1 MKVKVRTKQGGFRD
15 DRFHL
20 TTKWQDVDEADI
32 SPLWVDSPNI
42 EIKLPNGKLLPDSED
57 VPRPVMTRPEPAEAP
72 PEEESGEADSD
83 TTAAP
88 PAKEAKETT

>member
-20 TTKWQDVDEADI
+20 TTKWQEVEEKDI

-42 EIKLPNGKLLPDSED
+42 EIKMGDGKVLPNSVIETA
-57 VPRPVMTRPEPAEAP
+57 PVMTRPEPVVEAET
-72 PEEESGEADSD
+72 EEE
-83 TTAAP
+83 
-88 PAKEAKETT
+88 PAKTEKASGG

>member
-1 MKVKVRTKQGGFRD
+1 MAKVKVRTKQGGFKD

-42 EIKLPNGKLLPDSED
+42 EIKMPDGKLLPNSVVET
-57 VPRPVMTRPEPAEAP
+57 RPVMTRPEPVAEAAVEEQ
-72 PEEESGEADSD
+72 EEEPTKPDKKD
-83 TTAAP
+83 HT
-88 PAKEAKETT
+88 